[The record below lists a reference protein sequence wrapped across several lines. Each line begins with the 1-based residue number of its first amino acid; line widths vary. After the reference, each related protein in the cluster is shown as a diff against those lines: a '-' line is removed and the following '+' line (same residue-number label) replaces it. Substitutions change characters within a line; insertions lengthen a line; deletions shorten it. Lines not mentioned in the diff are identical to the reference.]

1 MAYGTFSA
9 VLVSPGSGPIA
20 RDAHSIAD
28 SIADL
33 IADLIAYATG
43 LSDKL
48 R

>member
-33 IADLIAYATG
+33 IAYATG